1 MGAPRTLAFAGL
13 ALIACTAPS
22 PASVQGQM
30 YCWEYDLEFPV
41 PCDASDEEEDEAV
54 GAAATRVAPIGRER
68 ERPRSIAVLNPLRAP
83 RRSRRQS

>member
-22 PASVQGQM
+22 PASVQRQM

-41 PCDASDEEEDEAV
+41 PCDASDEEEDEAA
-54 GAAATRVAPIGRER
+54 GAAATRLAPVGHER
-68 ERPRSIAVLNPLRAP
+68 EWPRSIDVPNPSRAP
-83 RRSRRQS
+83 RRNRRRS

>member
-30 YCWEYDLEFPV
+30 YCWAYDLEFPV
-41 PCDASDEEEDEAV
+41 PCDASDEEEDEGV
-54 GAAATRVAPIGRER
+54 GAAATRVAPLGGVRQW
-68 ERPRSIAVLNPLRAP
+68 PRSTDVLNPLHAP